1 MEFSSLVDLRNVK
14 KISIKYIT
22 NNRSQRR
29 QAIVGVIFL
38 RKKNEQT
45 AEKGKLFPVPPLL
58 ESSDFYALP
67 LLILNTVKD
76 V

>member
-29 QAIVGVIFL
+29 QAIVGVIFCT
-38 RKKNEQT
+38 KN
-45 AEKGKLFPVPPLL
+45 K
-58 ESSDFYALP
+58 
-67 LLILNTVKD
+67 
-76 V
+76 